1 MQNRAWRQTIGTS
14 GTREIYDTD
23 GGTSASDLNLKLPTL
38 VRGFQFTVPAGTF
51 DAGPTGALTVALVKI
66 KTTYMFSQRRTDIGL
81 LIQTETE
88 RVREEER
95 AKLLREAAD
104 EKSLA
109 VMMKPEPQ
117 TEEIAYPVI
126 YGPVHGLAKAIGKM

>member
-1 MQNRAWRQTIGTS
+1 MVTMQNRAWRQTIGTS

-23 GGTSASDLNLKLPTL
+23 GGTAPSDLNLKLPSL

-51 DAGPTGALTVALVKI
+51 DVGTGLVTIALVKI

-81 LIQTETE
+81 LIKTETE

-95 AKLLREAAD
+95 EKL
-104 EKSLA
+104 
-109 VMMKPEPQ
+109 
-117 TEEIAYPVI
+117 
-126 YGPVHGLAKAIGKM
+126 